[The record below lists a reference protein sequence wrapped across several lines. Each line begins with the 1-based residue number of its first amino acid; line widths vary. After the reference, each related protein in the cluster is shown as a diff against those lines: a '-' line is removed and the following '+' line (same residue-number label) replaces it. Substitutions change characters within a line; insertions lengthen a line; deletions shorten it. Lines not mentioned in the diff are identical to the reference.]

1 MDSALIGRR
10 VARITMKWYLSL
22 ALLACASV
30 SSAPSSGGSPQERV
44 ISLAGDPQPAS
55 DSRALRGRQK
65 RRPCA
70 KSIATYCTTAKNA
83 AR

>member
-1 MDSALIGRR
+1 
-10 VARITMKWYLSL
+10 MKSLLSL
-22 ALLACASV
+22 AFLACASV
-30 SSAPSSGGSPQERV
+30 SSALSRSGGSPEEWVSSQ
-44 ISLAGDPQPAS
+44 AGDLTVS
-55 DSRALRGRQK
+55 DSRALRGGRRQK

>member
-1 MDSALIGRR
+1 
-10 VARITMKWYLSL
+10 MKCLLSL

-30 SSAPSSGGSPQERV
+30 SSAPSGGSSEELRV
-44 ISLAGDPQPAS
+44 SLAAGDLQTQPVS
-55 DSRALRGRQK
+55 DSRALRGGRRQK